1 MSPLSPLKSS
11 ELLDDPLDDGC
22 HVYGGDP
29 EEDADVAADVG
40 DHGEERVGEH
50 FGVGLDAVGH
60 VELRVALGLER
71 ITLRV

>member
-40 DHGEERVGEH
+40 DHGEERVGKH
-50 FGVGLDAVGH
+50 FGVGLHTVRH
-60 VELRVALGLER
+60 VQLGEAHGLRDN
-71 ITLRV
+71 TSHN